1 MKTHARSCSVIDD
14 DAVVTPCLNIP
25 LTSLGYTLFA
35 LLGNS
40 NLASLGKVMPES
52 QSLEERL
59 GATKQ
64 VTDIV
69 RAKEDAG
76 VGGAEHG
83 VTGVEVGAAGV

>member
-1 MKTHARSCSVIDD
+1 
-14 DAVVTPCLNIP
+14 
-25 LTSLGYTLFA
+25 
-35 LLGNS
+35 
-40 NLASLGKVMPES
+40 MPES

-69 RAKEDAG
+69 RAKEDAD

-83 VTGVEVGAAGV
+83 VTGVEVGAAGVWAKAGQSGEGRRHRFHAYGDEFVSCLEALDDYKCV

>member
-1 MKTHARSCSVIDD
+1 MQKLGPVWLRILSLSSITSNISTHTC
-14 DAVVTPCLNIP
+14 NIK
-25 LTSLGYTLFA
+25 YRLFTK
-35 LLGNS
+35 LVSTKL
-40 NLASLGKVMPES
+40 VMPES

-69 RAKEDAG
+69 RAKEDAD

>member
-1 MKTHARSCSVIDD
+1 
-14 DAVVTPCLNIP
+14 
-25 LTSLGYTLFA
+25 
-35 LLGNS
+35 
-40 NLASLGKVMPES
+40 MPES

-69 RAKEDAG
+69 RAKEDAD